1 MNELTL
7 TVPAMWADHHVL
19 AVRKALAT
27 TPGIGP
33 VEASARDFTLRVAF
47 EPATISAEAIIAEL
61 AQAGYVEG
69 VAPGVGEPEGAKT
82 GWMDGGSR
90 ATTTNP
96 ADAAMSGD
104 YRKY

>member
-1 MNELTL
+1 MKELTI

-19 AVRKALAT
+19 AARTALAGVE
-27 TPGIGP
+27 GIGA

-47 EPATISAEAIIAEL
+47 DPATIASAAIVATL
-61 AQAGYVEG
+61 AGAGYVEG
-69 VAPGVGEPEGAKT
+69 AAPGAGEPESAKAAWGT
-82 GWMDGGSR
+82 GGTR
-90 ATTTNP
+90 TTTTNP